1 MAQTTVVIPGCVEA
15 STVYAGGVL
24 VARNE
29 TVNLPE
35 VTRKTFT
42 QKFAGGEQ
50 DIPSIALEDM
60 EMSISK
66 NGLND
71 NTEKFINE
79 PDIEVRW
86 VQTDTATDGTI
97 TRSGYKAFMKTL
109 PVTLSPG
116 TSVEVG
122 SGTENDLTKKALS
135 FSVYK
140 DGKELVNINKLT
152 GAQRIDGVEYGI
164 SDSML

>member
-1 MAQTTVVIPGCVEA
+1 MGQTTVVIPGCVEA

-35 VTRKTFT
+35 ITRKTFT

-66 NGLND
+66 NGLNE
-71 NTEKFINE
+71 NTERFINE
-79 PDIEVRW
+79 KDIEVRW
-86 VQTDTATDGTI
+86 VQTDTASDGTI
-97 TRSGYKAFMKTL
+97 TRSGYKAYMKTM
-109 PVTLSPG
+109 PVTLNPG
-116 TSVEVG
+116 ASIEIG
-122 SGTENDLTKKALS
+122 SGVENDITKKVLA
-135 FSVYK
+135 FSAYK
-140 DGKELVNINKLT
+140 DGRELVNINKIT
-152 GAQRIDGVEYGI
+152 GTQRINGVEYGI
-164 SDSML
+164 DDSLL